1 MYKTSF
7 FKKFLLAVLAVFLYS
22 CDKDFNA
29 IGEGLVGDDHFGLES
44 EKYDVLAF
52 NQEVTPIQSNSMVTN
67 ALGIFDNPLFG
78 TTTANFVT
86 QIGLASYSPTI
97 GASPVID
104 SVKIEI
110 PYYSHVT
117 AVDNQGNSTYE
128 LDSIYGDKNGKLKLS
143 VYESGIQMRTS
154 YFSGGSQLPQ
164 YYYTDQNTEFSNKKI
179 GARLNDN
186 KENLLENDEF
196 FFDAKEVVIKT
207 TNSDK
212 TVTTE
217 RKKPQMTLHLNKQF
231 FQDKILNAPTSK
243 ISAEDLFQEYFRGL
257 YFNVEKSGSNPTNMA
272 LINFSEGKITIY
284 YKAKTE
290 ATTDEDSTTENKTIV
305 LNLKG
310 TSSLTSST
318 ANFLDSVRNPDYTAA
333 ITTNVNKTD
342 GDEKLYLNG
351 GPGSLAVL
359 KLFNPTDVLSYNA
372 KGEPV
377 TGANGV
383 PDELDEM
390 RSNATVKNWK
400 VNEAN
405 LVFYIDAAKMAGTEE
420 PVRLYLYDF
429 TNNNVLLDYSADDSS
444 NYGGLITLGSD
455 KRGQS
460 YKIRITSHI
469 RNLIK
474 DATAKNVDLGLVVS
488 QGPAIIAFNAL
499 KNRIQINNNPIE
511 YFSVAPRTSVMN
523 PLGTILYGG
532 KKGGSPDSEQEKK
545 RLKLEV
551 YYTKPN

>member
-7 FKKFLLAVLAVFLYS
+7 FKKFLLAVIAVFLYS

-52 NQEVTPIQSNSMVTN
+52 NQEVTPVQSNNLVTN

-86 QIGLASYSPTI
+86 QIGLASYSATI
-97 GASPVID
+97 GESPVID

-110 PYYSHVT
+110 PYYSHVLT
-117 AVDNQGNSTYE
+117 TNDKGDSTYE
-128 LDSIYGDKNGKLKLS
+128 LDSIYGDKNGKIKLS
-143 VYESGIQMRTS
+143 VYESGIQMRSS

-179 GARLNDN
+179 GARLNDGGI
-186 KENLLENDEF
+186 LENDEF

-217 RKKPQMTLHLNKQF
+217 RKKPQMTLKLNNQF
-231 FQDKILNAPTSK
+231 FQDKILSAATTK
-243 ISAEDLFQEYFRGL
+243 LSAEDLFQEYFRGL
-257 YFNVEKSGSNPTNMA
+257 YFNVEKSGSNPSNMA
-272 LINFSEGKITIY
+272 LMNFSEGKITIY
-284 YKAKTE
+284 YKAKTDI
-290 ATTDEDSTTENKTIV
+290 TTDGDTTENKTLA

-310 TSSLTSST
+310 SSSITSNT
-318 ANFLDSVRNPDYTAA
+318 ANFLDSTRNPDYASA
-333 ITTNVNKTD
+333 ITTNVNKTE

-351 GPGSLAVL
+351 GVGSLAVL

-372 KGEPV
+372 KGEV
-377 TGANGV
+377 VNGANGV
-383 PDELDEM
+383 PDQLDEM
-390 RSNATVKNWK
+390 RSNSVIKNWK

-405 LVFYIDAAKMAGTEE
+405 LIFYIDAAKMAAAEE
-420 PVRLYLYDF
+420 PVRVYLYDL
-429 TNNNVLLDYSADDSS
+429 TNNTVLLDYSADDSS

-455 KRGQS
+455 KRGKS

-474 DATAKNVDLGLVVS
+474 DTTAKNVDLGLVVS

-499 KNRIQINNNPIE
+499 KDKVQINDNPIE
-511 YFSVAPRTSVMN
+511 YLLAVPRTSLMN

-532 KKGGSPDSEQEKK
+532 KASVPEDK

>member
-52 NQEVTPIQSNSMVTN
+52 NQEVTPIQSNSIATN

-78 TTTANFVT
+78 TTAANFVT
-86 QIGLASYSPTI
+86 QVGLASYSSTI
-97 GASPVID
+97 GASPVVD

-117 AVDNQGNSTYE
+117 AVDGNGNSTYE
-128 LDSIYGDKNGKLKLS
+128 LDSIYGDKNGKFKLS
-143 VYESGIQMRTS
+143 IYESGIQMRNS
-154 YFSGGSQLPQ
+154 YFSGGNQLPQ

-179 GARLNDN
+179 GSRLNDGN
-186 KENLLENDEF
+186 ILQNDGF
-196 FFDAKEVVIKT
+196 FFDAKEVIIKT
-207 TNSDK
+207 TDPTTK
-212 TVTTE
+212 VVTTE
-217 RKKPQMTLHLNKQF
+217 RKKPQMMLDLNKQF
-231 FQDKILNAPTSK
+231 FQDKILNAPTAK
-243 ISAEDLFQEYFRGL
+243 LSAEDLFQEYFRGL
-257 YFNVEKSGSNPTNMA
+257 YFNVEKSGSDPTNMA

-290 ATTDEDSTTENKTIV
+290 STTDDDSTTENKTII

-310 TSSLTSST
+310 VSSSST
-318 ANFLDSVRNPDYTAA
+318 ANFLEDARNPDYASA
-333 ITTNVNKTD
+333 VTTNVNKTE
-342 GDEKLYLNG
+342 GDEKLYLKG
-351 GPGSLAVL
+351 GQGSLAVV

-377 TGANGV
+377 SGANGV
-383 PDELDEM
+383 PDQLDEM
-390 RSNATVKNWK
+390 RSNAVVKNWK

-405 LVFYIDAAKMAGTEE
+405 LIFYIDADKMAGTEE
-420 PVRLYLYDF
+420 PVRLYLYDL
-429 TNNNVLLDYSADDSS
+429 TNNTVLLDYSADDSS
-444 NYGGLITLGSD
+444 NYGGLITVGSD
-455 KRGQS
+455 KRGKS

-488 QGPAIIAFNAL
+488 QGPTIIAFNPL
-499 KNRIQINNNPIE
+499 KNKNEII
-511 YFSVAPRTSVMN
+511 SAVPRTSVMN

-532 KKGGSPDSEQEKK
+532 KASVPDEK